1 MTQPPKKRTIL
12 IVDDNVTNLKVAV
25 EHLKAYS
32 YTILTA
38 SNGESGLERAQLTQ
52 PDLILLDIK
61 MPGIDGIETCRRL
74 KANPETNSIP
84 VIFMTALA
92 DSDDKVRGLE
102 SGAVDYV
109 AKPIEAAELLARVQ
123 VHLTLRELQLQ
134 LEARVHERTSELE
147 EEIAQRKRHQEEKEQ
162 LLELVRQQSEHLRQ
176 LTEQSLESQ
185 MQRDQGAA
193 QALHDQVEDKLGL
206 LQKSLSDAQCQLQT
220 AASSNAAVQQAQ
232 AQIEQALEVLEEIR
246 RQTQRVADNLRTE
259 APAQQQMRDNPLFKL
274 STREYE
280 VLQLI
285 AQGKSNAEMADMLA
299 VTRPTISTY
308 RARIMNKLGLDDLP
322 ALMKFALDHGL
333 IS

>member
-38 SNGESGLERAQLTQ
+38 SNGEAGLERAQLAQ

-92 DSDDKVRGLE
+92 DADDKVRGLE
-102 SGAVDYV
+102 SGAVDYL

-123 VHLTLRELQLQ
+123 VHLTLRDLQLE
-134 LEARVHERTSELE
+134 LEARVHERTSALE

-176 LTEQSLESQ
+176 LTQQSLESQ
-185 MQRDQGAA
+185 AQHDQGAA
-193 QALHDQVEDKLGL
+193 QALHDQVEDKLEL
-206 LQKSLSDAQCQLQT
+206 LQKNLYEAKCQLQT
-220 AASSNAAVQQAQ
+220 LTASDLSLRTAQ
-232 AQIEQALEVLEEIR
+232 EQLEQALEILDEIR
-246 RQTQRVADNLRTE
+246 RQAQRVADNLRAE
-259 APAQQQMRDNPLFKL
+259 PPAQQQMRDDPLFKL

-285 AQGKSNAEMADMLA
+285 AQGKS
-299 VTRPTISTY
+299 
-308 RARIMNKLGLDDLP
+308 
-322 ALMKFALDHGL
+322 
-333 IS
+333 

>member
-1 MTQPPKKRTIL
+1 MTQSLKKRTLL
-12 IVDDNVTNLKVAV
+12 IVDDNVTNLKVVV

-38 SNGESGLERAQLTQ
+38 SNGEAGLERAQLAQ
-52 PDLILLDIK
+52 PDLILLDIQ
-61 MPGIDGIETCRRL
+61 MPGIDGFETCRRL

-84 VIFMTALA
+84 VIFMTAQA
-92 DSDDKVRGLE
+92 DADDKVRGLE
-102 SGAVDYV
+102 SGAVDYL

-123 VHLTLRELQLQ
+123 VHLALRELQLQ
-134 LEARVHERTSELE
+134 LEARVHERTSALE
-147 EEIAQRKRHQEEKEQ
+147 EEITQRKRHQEEKEQ
-162 LLELVRQQSEHLRQ
+162 LLELVREQSEHLRQ
-176 LTEQSLESQ
+176 LTQQSLDSQ
-185 MQRDQGAA
+185 AQRDQGAA
-193 QALHDQVEDKLGL
+193 QTLHDQVEDKLEL
-206 LQKSLSDAQCQLQT
+206 LQKNLYEAKCQLQASPPP
-220 AASSNAAVQQAQ
+220 AASLQTAQ
-232 AQIEQALEVLEEIR
+232 EQIEQALEILEEIR

-259 APAQQQMRDNPLFKL
+259 LPAQQQMRDNPLFKL

-285 AQGKSNAEMADMLA
+285 AQGKSNTEMADILA